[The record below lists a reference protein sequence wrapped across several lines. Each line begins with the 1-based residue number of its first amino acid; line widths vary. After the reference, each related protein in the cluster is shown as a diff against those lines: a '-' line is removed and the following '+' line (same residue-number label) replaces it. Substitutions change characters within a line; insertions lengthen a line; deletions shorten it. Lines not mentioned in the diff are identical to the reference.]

1 MKYLSDTPLSLKY
14 GTDIQQQELKR
25 VYSKPLSGKQLKIL
39 LTIFQKICRE
49 NYQYGRYK
57 GIASMYLN
65 IMQTKLQQVKIKE
78 ERQDKLEVKINK
90 EIRDFTESIFF
101 GLSLRQFI
109 FSILACIVAVIVY
122 FVLKPFFGIETLS
135 WLCILCAVPFAVIGF
150 LNITGM
156 TAEKFI
162 SAWIKSVILTPNRL
176 TFKPKNLY
184 YEEMII
190 REKEKIKE
198 EKKNKRRKTKTI
210 ENSKQNII

>member
-1 MKYLSDTPLSLKY
+1 M
-14 GTDIQQQELKR
+14 
-25 VYSKPLSGKQLKIL
+25 
-39 LTIFQKICRE
+39 
-49 NYQYGRYK
+49 
-57 GIASMYLN
+57 
-65 IMQTKLQQVKIKE
+65 
-78 ERQDKLEVKINK
+78 EVKINK

-150 LNITGM
+150 LKYNGM